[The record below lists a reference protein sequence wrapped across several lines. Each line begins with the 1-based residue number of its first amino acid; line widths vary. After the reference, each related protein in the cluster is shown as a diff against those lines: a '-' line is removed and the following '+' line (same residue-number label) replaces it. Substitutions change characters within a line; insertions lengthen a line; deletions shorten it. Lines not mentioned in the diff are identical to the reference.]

1 MKLFEHRGGAI
12 YCTEDFNMT
21 IIESAIFERDLN
33 TLVMC
38 CFGDIEC
45 NGKKASLT
53 YGSNPI
59 TSHPSEIIEG
69 DNSFIKLVYKKGDIF
84 SESDQVLVDSSY
96 SEIYCGML
104 SGGKLKFGFPVEHQL
119 NLMINSVINNEPLAV
134 PRITYELNSS
144 VIARSKANPSK
155 PYRLDKSEGY
165 TMGISFRGIAAA
177 TGTFQAVTFE
187 DPSAMCM
194 ISVTRKKNEDSKSSI
209 EEYSK
214 L

>member
-1 MKLFEHRGGAI
+1 MKLFEHKDGVI
-12 YCTEDFNMT
+12 YCAEDFTMK
-21 IIESAIFERDLN
+21 IIEAEIYERELN

-38 CFGDIEC
+38 CFGAIEC
-45 NGKKASLT
+45 NGKKATLN

-59 TSHPSEIIEG
+59 TSHPSEVIES
-69 DNSFIKLVYKKGDIF
+69 DTTFLTLVYKKGDVF

-104 SGGKLKFGFPVEHQL
+104 SGGKLKFDFPVEHQL
-119 NLMINSVINNEPLAV
+119 NLMINAIVNNEPLAV
-134 PRITYELNSS
+134 PRITYELNAS

-155 PYRLDKSEGY
+155 PYRLDKSAGY